1 MKTPSGGK
9 AKQWIAIALVL
20 GAIFMVTRAFL
31 PSGGGAPQPAAVTA
45 APAKGI
51 ADPGEESLDPRLHL
65 DLLAN
70 SEAVKYQGE
79 GKNIFRATAEV
90 VIPAVKVPPLLVKQ
104 QQEAA
109 ARAAQIA
116 SLPPPPP
123 PINLKFFGFSDKPGE
138 KPKAFLSQGDD
149 VWIAREGD
157 VVNRHYKIV
166 RISPSAVEV
175 EDLLNSNR
183 QSIRLTQG

>member
-1 MKTPSGGK
+1 VKAAAGSKT
-9 AKQWIAIALVL
+9 KQWIAIALVL

-31 PSGGGAPQPAAVTA
+31 SNGGGPTPATVETTSAPGTT
-45 APAKGI
+45 G
-51 ADPGEESLDPRLHL
+51 PGEESLDPRLHL

-70 SEAVKYQGE
+70 SEAVKYEGT
-79 GKNIFRATAEV
+79 GKNIFRSTAEV
-90 VIPAVKVPPLLVKQ
+90 QIPAVKVPPLLAKAQ
-104 QQEAA
+104 AEAA
-109 ARAAQIA
+109 AKAAQA
-116 SLPPPPP
+116 ALNVPPPPP

-157 VVNRHYKIV
+157 VVDRHYKIV
-166 RISPSAVEV
+166 RISPTAVDV

-183 QSIRLTQG
+183 QTIRLTQG